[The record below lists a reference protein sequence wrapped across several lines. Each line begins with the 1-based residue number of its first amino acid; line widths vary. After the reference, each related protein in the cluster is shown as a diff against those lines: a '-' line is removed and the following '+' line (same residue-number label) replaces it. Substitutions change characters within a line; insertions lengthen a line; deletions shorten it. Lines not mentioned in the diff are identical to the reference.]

1 MRGLRSTLFL
11 LVVLVGLGAY
21 IYFNE
26 WKAPSIAEVRASRPK
41 VLTAAADAIEQV
53 TVRSA
58 SSDMTTLTK
67 SGEAWRI
74 TSPVAADADATAM
87 SAITRALANLEIR
100 QVVDENPAD
109 LTQYGLD
116 PPRVEVVLKVSGD
129 AEPKRLLIGDKAPT
143 GENLYAKLASET
155 RLLLIAASFD
165 ETFNKSTWDLR
176 DRRVLPI
183 DRLQIDALEVAGPG
197 QKVAL
202 ARHDL
207 EWRLTQPLRTGAD
220 LGVVSELIAK
230 LTSVEMQSLITPAAT
245 QLSKYGLDK
254 PVHTVTLGAGS
265 STATLEVG
273 SKADEST
280 VFARDVTRPLV
291 FTVEKSFVDQ
301 LNKPVGEYRRKDV
314 FAFAAHD
321 ARRIELTRN
330 SQTRIYERID
340 NTASDAR
347 QGWRE
352 ISPHRREVQ
361 AALMDTALS
370 GLSFLRALTFVDSA
384 RIKTGM
390 ASPDVVV
397 LVRYGD
403 AGREER
409 VRLASVDNAPYAA
422 RAEWPDAAKLD
433 ANAYARVLDALN
445 ALEK

>member
-41 VLTAAADAIEQV
+41 VLTAAPDAIEQV

-58 SSDMTTLTK
+58 SSDITTLTK

-74 TSPVAADADATAM
+74 TSPVDADADATAM

-155 RLLLIAASFD
+155 RLLLIAATFD

-230 LTSVEMQSLITPAAT
+230 LTSAEMQSLITPAAT
-245 QLSKYGLDK
+245 QLSRYGLDK

-265 STATLEVG
+265 SAATLEVG

-291 FTVEKSFVDQ
+291 FTVEKSLVDQ
-301 LNKPVGEYRRKDV
+301 LNKPVGEYRLKDV

-330 SQTRIYERID
+330 GQTRIYERID
-340 NTASDAR
+340 NTASDAS

-384 RIKTGM
+384 RIKAGM
-390 ASPDVVV
+390 ASPDVLV

-409 VRLASVDNAPYAA
+409 VTLASIDNAPYAA
-422 RAEWPDAAKLD
+422 RAEWPDSAKLD